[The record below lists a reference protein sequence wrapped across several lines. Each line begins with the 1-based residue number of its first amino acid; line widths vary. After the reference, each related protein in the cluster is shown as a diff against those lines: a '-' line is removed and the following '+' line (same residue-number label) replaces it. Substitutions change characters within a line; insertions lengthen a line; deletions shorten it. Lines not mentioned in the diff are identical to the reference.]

1 MDRGPTAASYIT
13 SGGSTVIGLLTFNEW
28 LALGGFALA
37 VLTFLVN
44 WWYRRKHYQL
54 EERKISA
61 LEKQP

>member
-1 MDRGPTAASYIT
+1 MDKAATNASYIT
-13 SGGSTVIGLLTFNEW
+13 SGGSTVFGLLTFNEW

-54 EERKISA
+54 EERKIA
-61 LEKQP
+61 AMEKRS